1 MNAKPRRSVESTA
14 APTRARLQ
22 TRDWA
27 AAVLGAYDNRH
38 RKRPWLGCYG
48 RFASAFAQ
56 TCISYRRMVKT
67 FQKKYLLLLKSIAQ
81 RSNADQSGLVCQTVH
96 VSVLSCR
103 QRIWM
108 AVSSFLHCFII
119 PSARTISVPS
129 PLSTEAPGAA
139 LSVPKAY
146 FLEGITAGAI
156 IRLSACVAFLSLDF
170 RFIKA
175 LGIVS
180 LCCAP
185 RGGAP

>member
-67 FQKKYLLLLKSIAQ
+67 FLLKYLLLLKSIAQ
-81 RSNADQSGLVCQTVH
+81 RSNADQSGLVCQTV
-96 VSVLSCR
+96 
-103 QRIWM
+103 
-108 AVSSFLHCFII
+108 LHCFII

>member
-1 MNAKPRRSVESTA
+1 MTAAAAALNAKPRRSVESTA

-67 FQKKYLLLLKSIAQ
+67 FLLKYLLLLKSIAQ

-96 VSVLSCR
+96 ASVLSCR
-103 QRIWM
+103 RVYGWLFPASCI
-108 AVSSFLHCFII
+108 ASSYQ
-119 PSARTISVPS
+119 
-129 PLSTEAPGAA
+129 APGRF
-139 LSVPKAY
+139 LCRRRSPPKRLGRRCPFQKHI
-146 FLEGITAGAI
+146 FLKE
-156 IRLSACVAFLSLDF
+156 
-170 RFIKA
+170 
-175 LGIVS
+175 
-180 LCCAP
+180 
-185 RGGAP
+185 